1 MYENLAGKIK
11 GLATAVA
18 IIGAIASVIYGIV
31 LLANPIEGAE
41 SITIFLGLFFLFGM
55 PFVSW
60 ISSWPLYGLGE
71 LLERTDDLQRIK
83 LQRIKQER
91 ISKEDDN
98 LPEL

>member
-1 MYENLAGKIK
+1 M
-11 GLATAVA
+11 VRPF
-18 IIGAIASVIYGIV
+18 SR
-31 LLANPIEGAE
+31 LLPLSHINGVFALFNPE
-41 SITIFLGLFFLFGM
+41 LGLFFLFGM

>member
-31 LLANPIEGAE
+31 LLANPSEGAE
-41 SITIFLGLFFLFGM
+41 SSITIFLGLFFLFGM

-83 LQRIKQER
+83 QER